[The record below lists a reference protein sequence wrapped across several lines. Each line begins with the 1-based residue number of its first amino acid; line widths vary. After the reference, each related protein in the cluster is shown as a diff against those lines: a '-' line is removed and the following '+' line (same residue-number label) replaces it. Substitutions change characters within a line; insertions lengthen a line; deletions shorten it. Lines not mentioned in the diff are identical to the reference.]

1 MDVAI
6 SILHSHDERGNMY
19 VIEWD
24 FLPAP
29 GRETEFVATYGPDG
43 AWVDLFRQG
52 QGYLGTELLRLSE
65 KPGWFRTVDHWVSK
79 DDYLT
84 FRRMFATEYAQI
96 DSASETLTAFEVQIV
111 QSRPEI

>member
-1 MDVAI
+1 
-6 SILHSHDERGNMY
+6 MY

-24 FLPAP
+24 FLPAS

-52 QGYLGTELLRLSE
+52 QGYLGTELLRLAE
-65 KPGWFRTVDHWVSK
+65 KPGWFRTVDRWVSK

-96 DSASETLTAFEVQIV
+96 DSASETLTTFEVQVV
-111 QSRPEI
+111 QSRSEI